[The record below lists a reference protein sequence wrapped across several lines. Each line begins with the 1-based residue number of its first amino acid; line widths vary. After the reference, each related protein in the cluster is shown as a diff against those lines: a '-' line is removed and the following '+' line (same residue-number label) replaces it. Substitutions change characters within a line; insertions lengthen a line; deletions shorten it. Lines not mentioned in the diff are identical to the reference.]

1 MLKKNLCELFKYL
14 ESSTLY
20 DMVVWWKFGSVL
32 PVLLSSTQSCWLCRV
47 DENTTDGLGVFFL
60 NSLICFWLL
69 FGLLRT
75 LYSGPVQ
82 GADGHAFRAPYCHNS
97 THLKYFQHHWFG
109 PWGEGDALPLM
120 LQVCFSRSLHPP
132 CTFPR
137 LLRTGDMSNG
147 PCAGHILGQQGIA
160 GVFMSDR
167 SEREFPFFPL

>member
-1 MLKKNLCELFKYL
+1 MKI
-14 ESSTLY
+14 
-20 DMVVWWKFGSVL
+20 WKCFACPSVL
-32 PVLLSSTQSCWLCRV
+32 YSILLIVQSRWKHHRWAW
-47 DENTTDGLGVFFL
+47 GFFL